1 MAGIYLTFH
10 ALTLRKYLNK
20 NADIVFRGYPILGHH
35 SVVSP
40 KMNIP
45 ISHMTPFFIAESF
58 SKDKGGLRLKEKTF
72 AKVLILFFKRKT

>member
-1 MAGIYLTFH
+1 M
-10 ALTLRKYLNK
+10 LTLFLE
-20 NADIVFRGYPILGHH
+20 GTPILGHH

-58 SKDKGGLRLKEKTF
+58 SNIKMEMFKKTELNTLRVNQDKGVLRLKEKTF